1 MQITSDALFFPHAL
15 ITTQIQDKQKWIFYK
30 RSSLGFRTEDV
41 LKTPGFGVNISD
53 LLLTACFWCMLSVLI
68 TNQTGRNKP
77 TRTRKEK
84 KKKHRRSRNCTVD
97 MAAKMKH
104 NLLSFIDVMLCNQG
118 SDANASMESIS
129 VIFIIYEVWIHCGFN
144 LQRCS

>member
-1 MQITSDALFFPHAL
+1 MACMQITSDALFFPHAL

-53 LLLTACFWCMLSVLI
+53 LLLTTCVWCMLSVLI

-77 TRTRKEK
+77 TSTRKEK
-84 KKKHRRSRNCTVD
+84 KKKKNIEGVEIALSTWRPKRNIICFVSLTLCC
-97 MAAKMKH
+97 AIKGQ
-104 NLLSFIDVMLCNQG
+104 MLMLAWRAFQ
-118 SDANASMESIS
+118 S
-129 VIFIIYEVWIHCGFN
+129 Y
-144 LQRCS
+144 L